1 MLGLCWVGRFVLGW
15 GWRGDLAMIEAVEA
29 LMVHWGE
36 RCRGGLGGPGASGS
50 SPLAVAMQYGGMIP
64 TGSRA
69 AMGLAG
75 AEDRAAEEVDAALG
89 SIKQAGLAQ
98 DRKLARAWRLAGNTG
113 RPPFCLETQLVK
125 LAMVRYLPDPIP
137 TVAQQ
142 MRRVRIAS
150 ERTYHERVHS
160 LHERIRTE
168 LERRARMQRV
178 HRGRYVA

>member
-1 MLGLCWVGRFVLGW
+1 
-15 GWRGDLAMIEAVEA
+15 MIEEVEA

-36 RCRGGLGGPGASGS
+36 RCRGGLGGPGAGSS
-50 SPLAVAMQYGGMIP
+50 SPLAVAMQYGMIP

-69 AMGLAG
+69 TMGLAG

-89 SIKQAGLAQ
+89 SIKQLGLAQ
-98 DRKLARAWRLAGNTG
+98 DRKLAKAWRLAGNTS

-142 MRRVRIAS
+142 MRRVRIGS
-150 ERTYHERVHS
+150 ERTYHERVQK
-160 LHERIRTE
+160 LHELVKAE

-178 HRGRYVA
+178 HGGRYVA

>member
-1 MLGLCWVGRFVLGW
+1 
-15 GWRGDLAMIEAVEA
+15 MIEAVDA

-36 RCRGGLGGPGASGS
+36 RCRGGIGGPGAGGS

-64 TGSRA
+64 TGSRGT
-69 AMGLAG
+69 MGLAG
-75 AEDRAAEEVDAALG
+75 AEDRAVAEVDAAIG
-89 SIKQAGLAQ
+89 AIKQKGLAE
-98 DRKLARAWRLAGNTG
+98 DRKLAKAWRLAGHSG

-142 MRRVRIAS
+142 MRRVRIGS
-150 ERTYHERVHS
+150 ERTYHERVQR
-160 LHERIRTE
+160 LHELVRAE

-178 HRGRYVA
+178 HGGRYVA